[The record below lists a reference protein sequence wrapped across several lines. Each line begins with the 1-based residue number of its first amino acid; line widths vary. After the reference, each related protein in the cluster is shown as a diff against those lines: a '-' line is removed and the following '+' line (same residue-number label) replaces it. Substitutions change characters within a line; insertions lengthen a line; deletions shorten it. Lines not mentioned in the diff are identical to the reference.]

1 MRKLETDNAIV
12 TETYGV
18 AEEISLKLEVGITT
32 KLDDCFQDGLSED
45 TFGKMLGYKIDADGT
60 EQVITLIYFSRA
72 VKRWGGDD
80 KDQSKTEKIRR
91 ESLPDNLN
99 QAGISCFITF

>member
-32 KLDDCFQDGLSED
+32 KLYDGFQDGLSED
-45 TFGKMLGYKIDADGT
+45 TFGKILGYKIDADGT